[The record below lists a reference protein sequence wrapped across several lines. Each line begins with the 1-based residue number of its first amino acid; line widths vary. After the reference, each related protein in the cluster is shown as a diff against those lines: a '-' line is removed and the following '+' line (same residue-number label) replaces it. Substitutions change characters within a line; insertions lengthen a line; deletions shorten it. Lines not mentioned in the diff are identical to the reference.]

1 MSDETLNGASEQP
14 VAEADIVLRFV
25 AGAVQHLTGCT
36 DEVAVKSAER
46 ALVEAEQL
54 NPVIEDAGGAGADRH
69 PRWGIAINTGEGEG
83 KLLASKPPKATTKEE
98 SIQALVVLGIVTSP
112 IARAAAYAQGFQIAF
127 FQAAGEQP
135 KSKIIL

>member
-1 MSDETLNGASEQP
+1 MSDETLNGSPQQP
-14 VAEADIVLRFV
+14 AEADIVLRFV
-25 AGAVQHLTGCT
+25 AGAVQHLTGCS
-36 DEVAVKSAER
+36 DEAALKSAER

-54 NPVIEDAGGAGADRH
+54 NPVIEDAGGAGADKH

-83 KLLASKPPKATTKEE
+83 KLVASKPPKASTNEE
-98 SIQALVVLGIVTSP
+98 KIQALVVLGIVTSP

-127 FQAAGEQP
+127 FQAPGEAP